1 MVQLRYVT
9 VSWSLFYTT
18 LSGRIMDNRQ
28 IDNQNLQID
37 KLQMYNWQ
45 IDNRQIDNLQIDN
58 RQIDDMTFSK
68 IDSAIPF
75 CLASWIWK
83 LTTWCWYLKY
93 RGWVGEGL
101 SNFFILA
108 SWVRNWQ
115 HGIVALKKCIFWYD
129 RRGDR
134 AGWTLATTSTTVAE
148 AGLVLNWLF
157 LRSGIWRKR
166 GKNKINNNNNN
177 FGVIVCYIYV
187 KKCK

>member
-9 VSWSLFYTT
+9 VPWSLFYTT
-18 LSGRIMDNRQ
+18 LSGRIIDNRQ

-45 IDNRQIDNLQIDN
+45 IDNWQIDNLQIDN

-68 IDSAIPF
+68 IDSAIPL

-134 AGWTLATTSTTVAE
+134 VGVDPSHNKYHRCWGGISHWGLPKLVFSPFFLFRNLMIKQERKKLIIITLV
-148 AGLVLNWLF
+148 
-157 LRSGIWRKR
+157 
-166 GKNKINNNNNN
+166 
-177 FGVIVCYIYV
+177 
-187 KKCK
+187 